1 MVALCIPSAYQNLG
15 QQVRCNLSAPI
26 DTRSAHTHAHAHHTR
41 HDAARLT
48 CSCCRLRIENTITY
62 LTPSFLATTEPERR
76 KCALLRS
83 YDVLVHQVHVP
94 PNDWHAFYDQAL
106 EHLRASRPT
115 PT

>member
-1 MVALCIPSAYQNLG
+1 M
-15 QQVRCNLSAPI
+15 
-26 DTRSAHTHAHAHHTR
+26 
-41 HDAARLT
+41 T
-48 CSCCRLRIENTITY
+48 CSCCRLKIENTITY

-83 YDVLVHQVHVP
+83 YDVQVHQVHVP

-106 EHLRASRPT
+106 EHLRASRST